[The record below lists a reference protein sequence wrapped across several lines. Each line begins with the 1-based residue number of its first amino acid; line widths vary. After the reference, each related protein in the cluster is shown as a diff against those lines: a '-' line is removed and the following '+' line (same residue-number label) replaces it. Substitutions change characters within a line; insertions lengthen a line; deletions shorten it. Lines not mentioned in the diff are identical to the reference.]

1 MYYAAKEVKGRAI
14 QKASQFSVYIAAER
28 RSGCQGS
35 ASYGE
40 RTGAQRRGGHAVG
53 TSLKHLNTIAGH
65 TFSKRKRG
73 GLAHRIRE
81 ETKKKKERKKRK
93 QHPCQTGFNLS
104 VRAMVL

>member
-14 QKASQFSVYIAAER
+14 QKAAQFSVYIGAER

-53 TSLKHLNTIAGH
+53 TSLEHLNTIGGH
-65 TFSKRKRG
+65 AFSKRKRG
-73 GLAHRIRE
+73 GLIHRIRE
-81 ETKKKKERKKRK
+81 ETKKKKKEKRESSI
-93 QHPCQTGFNLS
+93 PARPDS
-104 VRAMVL
+104 I